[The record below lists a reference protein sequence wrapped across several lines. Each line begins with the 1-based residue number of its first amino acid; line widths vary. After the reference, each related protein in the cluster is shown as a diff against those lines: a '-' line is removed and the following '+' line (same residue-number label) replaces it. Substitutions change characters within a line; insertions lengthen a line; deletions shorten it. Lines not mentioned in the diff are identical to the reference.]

1 MWSSAGI
8 SVRTNTIIYINDI
21 FRNSDLFQYM
31 LFADDTYLIFQHKN
45 LNQILQI
52 ANQEI
57 TKVSQ

>member
-1 MWSSAGI
+1 
-8 SVRTNTIIYINDI
+8 
-21 FRNSDLFQYM
+21 M

-57 TKVSQ
+57 TKVSQWLAHNKPTLNVSKANFMTFKTRRKKN